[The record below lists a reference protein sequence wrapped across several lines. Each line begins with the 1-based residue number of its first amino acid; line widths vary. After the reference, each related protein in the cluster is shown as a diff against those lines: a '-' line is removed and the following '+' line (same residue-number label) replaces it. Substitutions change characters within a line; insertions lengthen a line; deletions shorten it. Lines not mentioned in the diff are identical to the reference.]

1 MSDELEK
8 ITPDTYREMNK
19 DYEER
24 GENFRVKIPTQQEID
39 NRESVYIDYDY
50 PKPDLIA
57 GMWEEYNKK
66 NGK

>member
-1 MSDELEK
+1 MKEE
-8 ITPDTYREMNK
+8 ITPDTYRKMNE

-24 GENFRVKIPTQQEID
+24 GENFRIKIPTQQEID
-39 NRESVYIDYDY
+39 DRPMGTYIDYDY

-57 GMWEEYNKK
+57 EMWEEYNKE

>member
-1 MSDELEK
+1 MSEK

-19 DYEER
+19 DFEEK

-39 NRESVYIDYDY
+39 DRPRDVYIDYDY

-57 GMWEEYNKK
+57 EMWEEYNKK